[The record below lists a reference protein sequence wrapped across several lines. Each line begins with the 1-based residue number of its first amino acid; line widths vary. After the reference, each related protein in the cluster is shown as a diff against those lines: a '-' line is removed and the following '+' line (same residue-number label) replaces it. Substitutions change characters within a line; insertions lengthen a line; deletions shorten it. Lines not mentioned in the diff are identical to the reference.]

1 VTTTHPVREELGT
14 GLAAALSRQW
24 QQTVAVEDVRRLSG
38 GASMETWSALAV
50 TSQGTRPIILRRDR
64 PGAPQSSRLDEAA
77 LLRLVRA
84 AGVPVPEVLAEG
96 EGDDVG
102 TAYLVMEFLHGET
115 IPRKLLR
122 DEEFSAAR
130 GRLVAQVG
138 QALAAIHTVPAA
150 EVAFLGPLLTPE
162 QLVGALTDVLVRLGC
177 ASPVFELAVRWLLAN
192 LPVMVDPT
200 LVHGDVRNGN
210 LMVDA
215 AGLSSVLD
223 WELAHPGQPAEDLGW
238 FCVRAWRFGQD
249 DKPAGGFGTRKELLE
264 AYRQAGGRSVSP
276 EDLRFWEVFGTLKWG
291 ATCLSQVAIHL
302 RGDAR
307 SVELAA
313 IGRRVAEVEY
323 DLVLLME
330 ESA

>member
-1 VTTTHPVREELGT
+1 MTTTRPPRGELADE
-14 GLAAALSRQW
+14 LAAALSRQW
-24 QQTVAVEDVRRLSG
+24 GEPVEVEDVRRLSG

-50 TSQGTRPIILRRDR
+50 TARGARPIILRRDR
-64 PGAPQSSRLDEAA
+64 PGPPQSSRVDEAA

-96 EGDDVG
+96 AGDEVG
-102 TAYLVMEFLHGET
+102 TAYLVMEFLAGET

-130 GRLVAQVG
+130 DRLVTQVG
-138 QALAAIHTVPAA
+138 QALAAIHTVPAS
-150 EVAFLGPLLTPE
+150 EVAFLGPSLTPG
-162 QLVGALTDVLVRLGC
+162 QLVEALAGVLSRLGC

-192 LPVMVDPT
+192 LPTTVAPT

-210 LMVDA
+210 LMVGP

-238 FCVRAWRFGQD
+238 FCVRAWRFGRD
-249 DKPAGGFGTRKELLE
+249 DKPAGGFGTRQELLG
-264 AYRQAGGRSVSP
+264 AYQRAGGLQVSA
-276 EDLRFWEVFGTLKWG
+276 EDLRFWELFGTLKWG

-330 ESA
+330 GSA